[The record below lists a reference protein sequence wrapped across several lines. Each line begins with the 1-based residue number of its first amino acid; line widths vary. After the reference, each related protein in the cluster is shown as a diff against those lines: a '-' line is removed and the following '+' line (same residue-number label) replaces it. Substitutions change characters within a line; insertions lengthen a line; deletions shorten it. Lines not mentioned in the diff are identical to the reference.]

1 MTLFYLFIYLFI
13 YLFMSLK
20 ATEPLQREG
29 LTFTNKSPE
38 VSSWSSFE
46 WLRKD
51 E

>member
-1 MTLFYLFIYLFI
+1 
-13 YLFMSLK
+13 MSLK

-46 WLRKD
+46 
-51 E
+51 